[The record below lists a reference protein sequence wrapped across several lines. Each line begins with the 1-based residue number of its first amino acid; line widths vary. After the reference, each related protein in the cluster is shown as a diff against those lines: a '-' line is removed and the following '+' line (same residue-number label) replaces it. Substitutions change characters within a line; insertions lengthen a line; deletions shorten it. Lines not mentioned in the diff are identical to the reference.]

1 MGLNSTDFAKNNSDM
16 IILDND
22 LNALLYAN
30 ISGRFIYEYLKK
42 IIQLQLTSIFVVIG
56 ISVIDSIL
64 IEGDVF
70 IGIQMLWV
78 VYFFL

>member
-16 IILDND
+16 IILDNN
-22 LNALLYAN
+22 LNALLYATLR
-30 ISGRFIYEYLKK
+30 GRFIYEYLKK

-56 ISVIDSIL
+56 ISVLNSIL
-64 IEGDVF
+64 IEGDIF

-78 VYFFL
+78 TYLL